1 MDITNR
7 KKERL
12 KTTTNKIKDDCQFT
26 KFNKTKSYD
35 KHNKLKI
42 KNNAPPKR
50 AKIRNVIS
58 YKNIDSK
65 EEQNTKQHLK
75 NPSINIFSLSSPR
88 KNKNKTKTVREKFNN
103 INNSKIFRNNSLKNE
118 KGEKKVMFTKY
129 NNTLSFGNND
139 INTNKLKKIVVN
151 HTISF
156 LTDFELDILDY
167 NNALRLDKRTFF
179 QYYWSILKRGNL
191 LLFAIMPNNDYN
203 LRTFKISLF
212 LISFSLY
219 FTINAF
225 FFTDDSMHKLYVE
238 NGKYNIVNQIPQMI
252 YSLII
257 TTTINAGLKFIS
269 LSGRN
274 ILLIKQQETIEMA
287 LIKSREVEKCIKL
300 KFILFYFIKFIFFI
314 FFWYFISCFCAV
326 YSNTQKILIHDTL
339 FSFLTSMIYPFG
351 YYLLSSTLRI
361 IALRSNKNKKC
372 LYNLSLFL
380 S

>member
-1 MDITNR
+1 
-7 KKERL
+7 
-12 KTTTNKIKDDCQFT
+12 
-26 KFNKTKSYD
+26 
-35 KHNKLKI
+35 
-42 KNNAPPKR
+42 
-50 AKIRNVIS
+50 
-58 YKNIDSK
+58 
-65 EEQNTKQHLK
+65 
-75 NPSINIFSLSSPR
+75 
-88 KNKNKTKTVREKFNN
+88 
-103 INNSKIFRNNSLKNE
+103 
-118 KGEKKVMFTKY
+118 
-129 NNTLSFGNND
+129 
-139 INTNKLKKIVVN
+139 
-151 HTISF
+151 
-156 LTDFELDILDY
+156 
-167 NNALRLDKRTFF
+167 
-179 QYYWSILKRGNL
+179 
-191 LLFAIMPNNDYN
+191 MPNNDYN

-300 KFILFYFIKFIFFI
+300 KFILFYFISFIFFI
-314 FFWYFISCFCAV
+314 FYWYFISCFCAV

-351 YYLLSSTLRI
+351 YYL
-361 IALRSNKNKKC
+361 
-372 LYNLSLFL
+372 
-380 S
+380 